1 MGRAR
6 CPHRAANVR
15 RCPKR
20 AELVDL
26 RRRGGDTAPYLQ
38 DRKEHG
44 RHARA
49 SAREASRSA
58 AGSAGE
64 PPDTEGAGC
73 PKLLNRLNGLLI
85 VRGLPAQPKATTGC
99 VALRIRHYE
108 LHSTDRTPEGAKVVY

>member
-1 MGRAR
+1 MSSTIDSKGDRSRWGGSFHPQWSPGTVEYLLDLLTVRAR
-6 CPHRAANVR
+6 
-15 RCPKR
+15 
-20 AELVDL
+20 
-26 RRRGGDTAPYLQ
+26 
-38 DRKEHG
+38 HG
-44 RHARA
+44 LEGRVTLFHG
-49 SAREASRSA
+49 SGRSA
-58 AGSAGE
+58 SGGAGE